1 VCASPRQDLE
11 SSAGRRNLL
20 LSTVY
25 CLLSGGLLL
34 ELAIR
39 AAREAGELLRAS
51 LGRDIEVRKKG
62 PIDLVTDV
70 DVASERLIKG
80 LIATYY
86 PRHAVLGEE
95 TGVSGAD
102 SEYLWIVDPLDGT
115 TNYAHGYPCF
125 CVSIGV
131 ERRGEMVLGVVY
143 DPTRDELFV
152 AERGAGAT
160 LNNRRIRVSDT
171 APLGQSLLVTG
182 FPYNISLREFTNL
195 EHFRNFCVHAQ
206 AVRRDGS
213 AALDLCYVA
222 CGRFDGFWEL
232 ALSPWDTAAGT
243 LIVAE
248 AGGRVTAFEG
258 RPFDVRRPE
267 VVASNGLVHDEMLA
281 VLRLAPELPG
291 GENV

>member
-1 VCASPRQDLE
+1 M
-11 SSAGRRNLL
+11 
-20 LSTVY
+20 
-25 CLLSGGLLL
+25 L

-39 AAREAGELLRAS
+39 AAREAGELLRANI
-51 LGRDIEVRKKG
+51 GRDFEVRKKG

-70 DVASERLIKG
+70 DIASERLIKG
-80 LIATYY
+80 LIATHY

-95 TGVSGAD
+95 TGVSGPEA
-102 SEYLWIVDPLDGT
+102 EYMWIVDPLDGT

-125 CVSIGV
+125 CVSIAV
-131 ERRGEMVLGVVY
+131 ERRGEMVLGVIY

-160 LNNRRIRVSDT
+160 LNSRRIRVSDT
-171 APLGQSLLVTG
+171 APLKQSLLVTG
-182 FPYNISLREFTNL
+182 FPYNITARQFTNL
-195 EHFRNFCVHAQ
+195 EHFKNFSVYAQ

-232 ALSPWDTAAGT
+232 ALSAWDTAAGT
-243 LIVAE
+243 LIAAE

-267 VVASNGLVHDEMLA
+267 VVASNGLIHDEMLA
-281 VLRLAPELPG
+281 VLRLAPEIPG
-291 GENV
+291 GEEA